1 MKRTLLI
8 GALFSLSL
16 TLSAQP
22 SLTLLSHELV
32 PFTHHH
38 DGKLDGLAVRLMQ
51 QIQDELGETYPIRI
65 YPFKRALALTR
76 LEPGYALF
84 VTQWAPEREPFF
96 KWVGPL
102 FRSKVIIYQPP
113 SPRHKLKSLDDL
125 RHLPRVGVVLGN
137 ADDERLT
144 REGYTNLV
152 RYQSVEEALQR
163 LVLGKID
170 AFPVG
175 EMVLDATLEQ
185 RGLSHRSVTNSGVVL
200 HESWLYLAFSRDQD
214 DAVIAR
220 WQSALDKVRLKS
232 GRGMLPPHQDRTSHQ
247 AAQQDPADQ

>member
-1 MKRTLLI
+1 
-8 GALFSLSL
+8 
-16 TLSAQP
+16 
-22 SLTLLSHELV
+22 
-32 PFTHHH
+32 
-38 DGKLDGLAVRLMQ
+38 
-51 QIQDELGETYPIRI
+51 
-65 YPFKRALALTR
+65 
-76 LEPGYALF
+76 
-84 VTQWAPEREPFF
+84 
-96 KWVGPL
+96 
-102 FRSKVIIYQPP
+102 
-113 SPRHKLKSLDDL
+113 
-125 RHLPRVGVVLGN
+125 
-137 ADDERLT
+137 DERLT

>member
-8 GALFSLSL
+8 GTLLSLSL

-32 PFTHHH
+32 PFTYHH
-38 DGKLDGLAVRLMQ
+38 DGQLDGVAVRLIQ

-65 YPFKRALALTR
+65 YPFKRALALTK

-84 VTQWAPEREPFF
+84 VTHWAPEREPLF

-102 FRSKVIIYQPP
+102 FLNKVIIYQPP
-113 SPRHKLKSLDDL
+113 SPRHKLKSLDGL

-152 RYQSVEEALQR
+152 RYKTVGEAIER
-163 LVLGKID
+163 LMLGKID
-170 AFPVG
+170 ALPMA
-175 EMVLDATLEQ
+175 EMVMEATLDKMGLPRSSVASSGVLLHQAGLYIVFSKGTDDAEIIRWQHALDA
-185 RGLSHRSVTNSGVVL
+185 
-200 HESWLYLAFSRDQD
+200 
-214 DAVIAR
+214 
-220 WQSALDKVRLKS
+220 VR
-232 GRGMLPPHQDRTSHQ
+232 
-247 AAQQDPADQ
+247 AAQGRADGPTREE

>member
-32 PFTHHH
+32 PFTHPH
-38 DGKLDGLAVRLMQ
+38 DDKLDGLAVRLIQ

-102 FRSKVIIYQPP
+102 FRNKVIIYQPP

-144 REGYTNLV
+144 RE
-152 RYQSVEEALQR
+152 E
-163 LVLGKID
+163 I
-170 AFPVG
+170 
-175 EMVLDATLEQ
+175 
-185 RGLSHRSVTNSGVVL
+185 
-200 HESWLYLAFSRDQD
+200 
-214 DAVIAR
+214 
-220 WQSALDKVRLKS
+220 
-232 GRGMLPPHQDRTSHQ
+232 GRASCRERV
-247 AAQQDPADQ
+247 